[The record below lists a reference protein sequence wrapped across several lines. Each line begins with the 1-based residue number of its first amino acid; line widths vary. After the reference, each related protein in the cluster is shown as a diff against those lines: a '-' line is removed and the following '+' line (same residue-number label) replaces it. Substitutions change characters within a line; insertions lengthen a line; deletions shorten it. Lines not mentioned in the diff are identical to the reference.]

1 MLASKPR
8 DVPCTWTIWNSLKV
22 ICNHHI
28 IFGTSGYHYC
38 YIQEFTFVWQNSA
51 TSNNTENNQ
60 IDEEQ
65 WYSSTTVNREM
76 QRNLSTT
83 YFTIRRFN
91 TQRSTC
97 SIQRLFTA
105 SWMHLTYNRL
115 KLRYGVTIIHQS
127 LSLSPSKPQL
137 LITKQMSISDYQIN
151 KPMPPDCTYWS
162 WQDRLIIL
170 HGIDVKLV
178 VNFMIFCIICVTIKE
193 TNRCHLIQGHWS
205 WQDRFDYSPL

>member
-22 ICNHHI
+22 IYHHHI

-115 KLRYGVTIIHQS
+115 KLRYGVTIIIKFS
-127 LSLSPSKPQL
+127 LFLLSLSKPQL
-137 LITKQMSISDYQIN
+137 LITKQMSIRRDYQIN
-151 KPMPPDCTYWS
+151 KPMCHLIVTYWS
-162 WQDRLIIL
+162 WTGSFLWL
-170 HGIDVKLV
+170 YCMVLDVKLG
-178 VNFMIFCIICVTIKE
+178 C
-193 TNRCHLIQGHWS
+193 
-205 WQDRFDYSPL
+205 